1 MPWYDKVFL
10 KSICLSGIWIL
21 IDCVKTLSYPQ
32 QITLFQTG
40 DDEESASFDNFLD
53 AIDASY
59 CTYDG
64 GDVAGEDGTYPDK
77 KPGGYKYQDCG
88 NYTAPSVISTSYG
101 YDESDLTI
109 AYAERQCYEY
119 MKLGL
124 AGTTFLYSS
133 GDDGKHSS
141 PCYE

>member
-1 MPWYDKVFL
+1 M
-10 KSICLSGIWIL
+10 SIQHLVLPVL
-21 IDCVKTLSYPQ
+21 IDPKKSLVYPQ
-32 QITLFQTG
+32 QVTLFQVG
-40 DDEESASFDNFLD
+40 DDEESASFNNFLD

-64 GDVAGEDGTYPDK
+64 GDVSGEDGTYPDT

-101 YDESDLTI
+101 YDESDLTY

-124 AGTTFLYSS
+124 AGVTILYSS
-133 GDDGKHSS
+133 GDDGRFSNTK
-141 PCYE
+141 